1 MAGTVTRLASVV
13 VHVDLVIPVLEGGFD
28 VLLVGHLGRG
38 VGKVLA
44 ISLLLVLEDT
54 SRNPGVGDACQFVT
68 PNLNRIYLYIILY
81 MYWFLVSIFVA
92 FYNKTEVR
100 YSAFNHLKRCL

>member
-38 VGKVLA
+38 VGKVLT
-44 ISLLLVLEDT
+44 ISLLLVFEDT
-54 SRNPGVGDACQFVT
+54 SRNPGVGDACQLVT
-68 PNLNRIYLYIILY
+68 PNLNHIIVYTCIVFLCQYLWHFTIKLKFVILRSII
-81 MYWFLVSIFVA
+81 
-92 FYNKTEVR
+92 
-100 YSAFNHLKRCL
+100 